1 VLVLAFVVVPVAEIY
16 LLIQVGQVIGGWWTV
31 VLLLASGFLGGY
43 LVKHEGARAWRALQT
58 ALAERRMPAR
68 ELADGALVLVG
79 GTLLLTPGFL
89 SDVAGFACILPVTR
103 PLMRRVLTR
112 IVTRKLAGS
121 SSYAAFTVRQ
131 PGQRP
136 GEGPQARRRPGT
148 DESVVRGDVV
158 E

>member
-43 LVKHEGARAWRALQT
+43 LVKHEGARTWRALQT

-68 ELADGALVLVG
+68 ELADAALVLVG

-112 IVTRKLAGS
+112 IVTRKLASS

-131 PGQRP
+131 PGQ
-136 GEGPQARRRPGT
+136 GGGVGPQARRRPGT

-158 E
+158 D